1 MTKSDVSGARQALNG
16 LRMAAKIIGLLLVTA
31 ALLDVLSEGFRVETL
46 AAASFGVLFLF
57 IHERPAERGVGHAL
71 SRVRRLLA
79 RLLRAFLGALVAL
92 EGVGALVIVALP
104 DPFPP
109 SPLYTAFIAGSG
121 LVAITAGVA
130 LLLHAIR
137 GRRRGRTT
145 QLLVIAASAMNL
157 IVAGF
162 AAYDIVSDP
171 FGGGGPTGARP
182 ALVTFAIISAVLAL
196 EGLSNQRRAALPPQT
211 VTS

>member
-1 MTKSDVSGARQALNG
+1 MKQDVGSARQALNG
-16 LRMAAKIIGLLLVTA
+16 LRMAAKIVGLLLVTTA
-31 ALLDVLSEGFRVETL
+31 VLDVLSEGFRAEAL
-46 AAASFGVLFLF
+46 AAASLGALFLF
-57 IHERPAERGVGHAL
+57 IHERPFERGAGLAL
-71 SRVRRLLA
+71 SKVGRLLA
-79 RLLRAFLGALVAL
+79 RLLQAFLGALVAL
-92 EGVGALVIVALP
+92 EGVGALVVVALP

-109 SPLYTAFIAGSG
+109 SPLNATFIAGSG

-162 AAYDIVSDP
+162 AAYDIVRDP
-171 FGGGGPTGARP
+171 FSGTGPTGARS
-182 ALVTFAIISAVLAL
+182 ALVAFAIFSAVLAL
-196 EGLSNQRRAALPPQT
+196 EGLANQRRAAPPPQT
-211 VTS
+211 VTA